1 MSYPEIGLNKDL
13 YGFDF
18 SCLNLSIIN
27 IYKGLPI
34 IITIQKLKK
43 RLYQLYFKQSHFSS

>member
-27 IYKGLPI
+27 FYKGLQI
-34 IITIQKLKK
+34 IIIIQKLKK